1 MIRPPWAS
9 NETFLTDYSGW
20 KIGSRSVSP
29 EYLAEADFTSFDDKG
44 KLSGILNEVQEY
56 QPGQYYVPVFGTR
69 DTRSLDFT
77 LRGSLT
83 LTSKFSMQLYSQL
96 FVAKGRYSNF
106 SILTN
111 PDNMAPFP
119 EYPKKRDFNY
129 KNLQLN
135 YVTRWEYRPGSA
147 LYVVWSHSRSKDEE
161 LNPLAPWGDSIYD
174 QSFRG
179 QVTEL
184 FRTFQQNSF
193 MLKLDYAFH

>member
-1 MIRPPWAS
+1 
-9 NETFLTDYSGW
+9 
-20 KIGSRSVSP
+20 
-29 EYLAEADFTSFDDKG
+29 
-44 KLSGILNEVQEY
+44 
-56 QPGQYYVPVFGTR
+56 
-69 DTRSLDFT
+69 
-77 LRGSLT
+77 
-83 LTSKFSMQLYSQL
+83 
-96 FVAKGRYSNF
+96 
-106 SILTN
+106 
-111 PDNMAPFP
+111 MAPFP

-184 FRTFQQNSF
+184 FRTFPRNSF